1 MRQGLAHRNLIITQ
15 QTAVGLREKLT
26 VFGCDYDTRDGSCI
40 RDFIHVVD
48 LAEAH
53 VSALKYSEQMLE
65 NFDVFNVGTGRGD
78 TVLELISTFEEI
90 NGLKLNYKIGP
101 RRDGDIKAIYADT
114 SKINRTLNW
123 NSRFSL
129 KDSLKHS
136 WKWEKNLRNL
146 QH

>member
-1 MRQGLAHRNLIITQ
+1 
-15 QTAVGLREKLT
+15 
-26 VFGCDYDTRDGSCI
+26 
-40 RDFIHVVD
+40 
-48 LAEAH
+48 
-53 VSALKYSEQMLE
+53 MLE
-65 NFDVFNVGTGRGD
+65 NFDVFNVGRGRGD

-146 QH
+146 